1 MITLENV
8 TKVFPGTKIPAVDN
22 LSLQVKKGQICV
34 LVGPSGCGKTTTM
47 KMINRLIE
55 PTEGKITVNDD
66 DISRVNPINLRRGIG
81 YVIQEIGLFPH
92 LTIEDNIATVP
103 KELKWP
109 RERIIERVH
118 ELMVLVGLDPEL
130 HGKRRPSA
138 LSGGQRQRVGVAR
151 AMAADPPVLLMDEPF
166 GAVDP
171 ITRGRLQNEFLRLQE
186 QIKKTIIFVTHD
198 IDEAIKM
205 GNRIAAMRDGKM
217 VQYAAPEELLAT
229 PKDEFVARLVGRN
242 RSIKRLH
249 LIRAQAALQKGV
261 ASVGMGDT
269 LERIKDYV
277 ADSPMN
283 VVMVL
288 DDQKRLQGVISQQDV
303 QKDAL
308 KGVNAG
314 DVLAS
319 DLCQELPN
327 YASSDAT
334 LNDVL
339 SVMLNFGEGYVA
351 VIDEKERFQG
361 IITLGDI
368 LEVVKAD
375 ANSAA

>member
-1 MITLENV
+1 MIILENV

-261 ASVGMGDT
+261 ASVGMGDS

>member
-8 TKVFPGTKIPAVDN
+8 TKIFPGTKIPAVDD
-22 LSLQVKKGQICV
+22 LSLEVKKGEICV

-55 PTEGKITVNDD
+55 PTKGKILVNNDD
-66 DISRVNPINLRRGIG
+66 ITSVDPIRLRRGIG

-92 LTIEDNIATVP
+92 MTIEDNIATVP

-109 RERIIERVH
+109 REKIKERVH

-130 HGKRRPSA
+130 HGQRRPSA

-186 QIKKTIIFVTHD
+186 RIKKTIVFVTHD

-205 GNRIAAMRDGKM
+205 GNKIAAMREGKM
-217 VQYAAPEELLAT
+217 VQYADPEELLST
-229 PKDEFVARLVGRN
+229 PKDEFVAKLVGRN

-249 LIRAQAALQKGV
+249 LIRAQAALQKSV
-261 ASVGMGDT
+261 ASVGQGES
-269 LERIKDYV
+269 LERIKHYV

-303 QKDAL
+303 QKKSL
-308 KGVNAG
+308 RELGKK
-314 DVLAS
+314 DVIAS

-351 VIDEKERFQG
+351 VVDEKERFQG